1 MCELYFINIG
11 IYIIALASNAFV
23 KEKLSAYFFEMKV
36 TSIFFDLDGT
46 VYSGCSAIA
55 GAVEFIDR
63 LAVSHSESRFLT
75 NRSDRSSEEVANHL
89 NSLGITCNRDL
100 ATTSAIAA
108 AEMVKGRRVAVVG
121 SENLYKVVEDARGF
135 VTRDNPDNLLVGFD
149 PKIDFNDI
157 ACMCSLLEEGVRF
170 LATNGDKWIKMN
182 SRLYPENGMVLA
194 AIESLTKIKPII
206 VGKPNISI
214 IDRAL
219 ESIDN
224 TDGSIILIGDN
235 LETDTMAAQNA
246 GLSSILIL
254 TGVTN
259 EETADAS
266 DIKPTWRVRNYE
278 ELSQLVFSG

>member
-1 MCELYFINIG
+1 
-11 IYIIALASNAFV
+11 
-23 KEKLSAYFFEMKV
+23 MKV

-63 LAVSHSESRFLT
+63 LAVSDIEFRFLT

-89 NSLGITCNRDL
+89 NSLGITCNSDL
-100 ATTSAIAA
+100 VITSAMAA

-121 SENLYKVVEDARGF
+121 SENLYKVVEDAGGF
-135 VTRDNPDNLLVGFD
+135 ITRDNPDDLLVGFD

-157 ACMCSLLEEGVRF
+157 ALMCSLLEEGVRF

-206 VGKPNISI
+206 VGKPNISM
-214 IDRAL
+214 IDTAL

-224 TDGSIILIGDN
+224 TDGSAILIGDN
-235 LETDTMAAQNA
+235 LETDIMAAQNS

-278 ELSQLVFSG
+278 VIKVSVFRLIFSCRGCQLKYGGLNLFSSKTEGICPDS

>member
-1 MCELYFINIG
+1 
-11 IYIIALASNAFV
+11 
-23 KEKLSAYFFEMKV
+23 MKV

-63 LAVSHSESRFLT
+63 LAVSDIEFRFLT

-89 NSLGITCNRDL
+89 NSLGITCNSDL
-100 ATTSAIAA
+100 VITSAMAA

-121 SENLYKVVEDARGF
+121 SENLYKVVKDAGGF
-135 VTRDNPDNLLVGFD
+135 ITRDNPDDLLVGFD

-157 ACMCSLLEEGVRF
+157 ALMCSLLEEGVRF

-206 VGKPNISI
+206 VGKPNISM
-214 IDRAL
+214 IDTAL

-224 TDGSIILIGDN
+224 TDGSAILIGDN
-235 LETDTMAAQNA
+235 LETDIMAAQNS

-278 ELSQLVFSG
+278 ELSKLVFSG